1 MLSFPLGCCT
11 RASWCF
17 CVFALFCV
25 VRVDTSKLTMTD
37 TSFHPCCFN
46 DTSFLLQ
53 HGFDPRM
60 WDDAT
65 RRAFV
70 NNIHRRCPSSQCL
83 CNEAFLTNSL
93 VNNES
98 VCEECPDDSKTQQ
111 HLLYSTPTHPT
122 STPDN
127 PLDSKTRERQHKTT
141 TKQDETK
148 FISTRQDRTKSTPT
162 QPASLGISRCPTMH
176 GMLGSIAVCEIDEW
190 VPCFTIDLTDCLAD
204 ALGKERQYSNG
215 EAYYHTE
222 WPIVTGQ
229 VQSILYNK

>member
-83 CNEAFLTNSL
+83 CNEAFVTNSL

-141 TKQDETK
+141 TKQYETNL
-148 FISTRQDRTKSTPT
+148 ISTRQDRTKSTPT

-190 VPCFTIDLTDCLAD
+190 VPCFTIDLTDGLAD

-229 VQSILYNK
+229 VRSILYNK